1 LSIKNKI
8 EYSKDTYSNSVLIVS
23 KGVLIAL
30 IISAVLII
38 LYGLLLSFTSLS
50 ESSMPAVITAISTVS
65 IALSGIY
72 VAVKVESRGWLN
84 GALMGLIYMVVLYLI
99 SLLFKTGA
107 AFDKF
112 ALFRIFM
119 GFVIGALSGIIG
131 INLK

>member
-1 LSIKNKI
+1 MKNKI
-8 EYSKDTYSNSVLIVS
+8 EYSKDTNSNSVLIVS

-38 LYGLLLSFTSLS
+38 VYGLLLSFTSLS
-50 ESSMPAVITAISTVS
+50 ESSMPAVITAKSTVS

-84 GALMGLIYMVVLYLI
+84 GALMGLIYMVVLFLI

-112 ALFRIFM
+112 VLFRIFM